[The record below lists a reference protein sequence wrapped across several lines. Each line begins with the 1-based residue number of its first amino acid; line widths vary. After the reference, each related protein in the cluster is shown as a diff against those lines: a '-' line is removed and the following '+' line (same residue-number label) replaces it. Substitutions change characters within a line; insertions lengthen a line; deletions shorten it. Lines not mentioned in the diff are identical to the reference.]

1 MGYLYK
7 KIKSMRQ
14 LTSTL
19 DTIATQVFEAKT
31 LEQAKTICID
41 YLKESKIKE
50 SDRLKMISEIEKMK
64 YLHKVQ
70 LYIANALLK
79 FEGLG
84 VGIKPTSSPVQET
97 E

>member
-1 MGYLYK
+1 MK
-7 KIKSMRQ
+7 NIV
-14 LTSTL
+14 STL

-31 LEQAKTICID
+31 LDQAKTICLD

-64 YLHKVQ
+64 YLYKVQ

-79 FEGLG
+79 YEGLG
-84 VGIKPTSSPVQET
+84 VGNKPTSPSVET
-97 E
+97 TE

>member
-1 MGYLYK
+1 
-7 KIKSMRQ
+7 MRQ

-31 LEQAKTICID
+31 LDQAKTICLD

-50 SDRLKMISEIEKMK
+50 SDRLKMISEIEKIK
-64 YLHKVQ
+64 HLHKIQ

-84 VGIKPTSSPVQET
+84 VGNKPTSSVEKPDT
-97 E
+97 ES

>member
-1 MGYLYK
+1 
-7 KIKSMRQ
+7 MRQ

-19 DTIATQVFEAKT
+19 DQIATQVFESKT
-31 LEQAKTICID
+31 LDEAKTICLD
-41 YLKESKIKE
+41 FLKESKIKE

-84 VGIKPTSSPVQET
+84 VGVKPTSPSVET
-97 E
+97 KTEE

>member
-1 MGYLYK
+1 
-7 KIKSMRQ
+7 MRQ

-31 LEQAKTICID
+31 LEQAKTICFE